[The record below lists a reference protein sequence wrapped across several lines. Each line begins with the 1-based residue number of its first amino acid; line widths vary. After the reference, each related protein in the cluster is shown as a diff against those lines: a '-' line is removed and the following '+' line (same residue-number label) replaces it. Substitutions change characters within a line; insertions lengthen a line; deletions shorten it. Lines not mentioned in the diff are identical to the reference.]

1 MASIFRRKRS
11 GKYTGNWI
19 VRVDGKDTN
28 LGTKDK
34 REASERAR
42 LAIAGEWPR
51 DADADSRSAARNLAE
66 DDDPAVEAPRAPAAP
81 TARPVEAAPE
91 PPAESEPESEDLP
104 AAEPASV
111 GDLNAAAVDADAAFG
126 EMADAAG
133 VTPEEMKG
141 AIAELM
147 SDAPQLVAGIHL
159 AVQGILVQIGYYFVK
174 GKRTKTALVPKP
186 IGPEA
191 PERRILALGWKA
203 ALAKADLN
211 IETIPWWAPLLL
223 GMAWTATVQV
233 KSADVVDTSKPAE
246 KPAATPTAPKA

>member
-19 VRVDGKDTN
+19 VRVDGRDVN
-28 LGTKDK
+28 LNTKDK
-34 REASERAR
+34 NEARENAR
-42 LAIAGEWPR
+42 LALAGEWPR
-51 DADADSRSAARNLAE
+51 DADADSRSAAGNLA
-66 DDDPAVEAPRAPAAP
+66 DADDPEPRVPTAPP
-81 TARPVEAAPE
+81 ARPVEAAPE
-91 PPAESEPESEDLP
+91 PPEEPEVLA

-111 GDLNAAAVDADAAFG
+111 GDLNAAAVEADAAFG

-133 VTPEEMKG
+133 VTPEEMRG

-147 SDAPQLVAGIHL
+147 TDAPQLVAGIHL
-159 AVQGILVQIGYYFVK
+159 AAQGVLVQIGYYFVK

-186 IGPEA
+186 IGPDA

-211 IETIPWWAPLLL
+211 IETIPWWLPLLV

-233 KSADVVDTSKPAE
+233 KSAEVVDTSKPAE
-246 KPAATPTAPKA
+246 KAATPQAAPKA